1 MKKFL
6 SLFLVIL
13 ILVSSSIVS
22 FAEIIKNETV
32 YVNLNYDGS
41 KGNIVVVNHISGE
54 NGDEFFTDYGKYDS
68 FEILVNG
75 VEPIIEGNKI
85 KWPTSFL
92 KTNDIYYEGKIDK
105 ELPMDLSIKYYLDGK
120 EIKGN
125 DIAGKTG
132 DFKILISVKDSPDLT
147 TQIQIPLDLDIFS
160 NINVNGGVA
169 SVVGKTM
176 TVVYNHLPIGDGEYT
191 LEAYGENIELDSI
204 IIAGTAGDIDIPDN
218 LDSGI
223 KQLVDGIDEM
233 SDATGEIHKGSV
245 ELNKGTNLLV
255 NGIKA
260 LTKGLYELFTG
271 SKEIT
276 DNSNT
281 IINGFKEINGGL
293 VQFKDHVVGLITG
306 IGEMN
311 TGLSSLD
318 KESKNI
324 NTGLEGI
331 SQGVG
336 GLSQG
341 VQELGEGLSQ
351 LDQGHQGLVQLAN
364 SLASNPDPQ
373 VQALVQGVLG
383 EAQAI
388 ASLNEGASEI
398 SVGAISLASNTS
410 KLAAGYGE
418 FSKGLSNIAGG
429 FNEMNQ
435 GLQTFPKELETMVG
449 GHTEL
454 VNGLDPLFAGID
466 ELGGGM
472 EKIYNETK
480 SMPSQV
486 QELADGQRDLSD
498 GLLDLKNEGFEK
510 IKDSLDDFSTLG
522 EDDGKDPYTSF
533 VDNKNNKNSNVQ
545 FVMQTPSIKNS
556 DSTSDLDYNIEE
568 TKEKKSFI
576 QRFLD
581 LFRKK

>member
-6 SLFLVIL
+6 SLLLVIL
-13 ILVSSSIVS
+13 ILVSSPMVS
-22 FAEIIKNETV
+22 FAEIVKNETV
-32 YVNLNYDGS
+32 YVNLNHDGS
-41 KGNIVVVNHISGE
+41 KENIVVVNHISGE
-54 NGDEFFTDYGKYDS
+54 NGDEYFTDYGKYDS

-92 KTNDIYYEGKIDK
+92 KTNDIYYQGKIDK

-120 EIKGN
+120 EIKGG

-132 DFKILISVKDSPDLT
+132 DFKILVSIKDSPDLT

-160 NINVNGGVA
+160 DIDVNGGVA

-176 TVVYNHLPIGDGEYT
+176 TVVYNHLPIGDGEYI
-191 LEAYGENIELDSI
+191 LEAYGENIDLDSI
-204 IIAGTAGDIDIPDN
+204 IIAGTAGDIEIPDS

-233 SDATGEIHKGSV
+233 SDATGEIHKGSE

-255 NGIKA
+255 SGIKA
-260 LTKGLYELFTG
+260 LTKGLYGLFTG
-271 SKEIT
+271 AKEIT
-276 DNSNT
+276 DNST
-281 IINGFKEINGGL
+281 SIINGFKEINGGL
-293 VQFKDHVVGLITG
+293 IQLKDQVIGLITG

-331 SQGVG
+331 NQGVG
-336 GLSQG
+336 GLSKG
-341 VQELGEGLSQ
+341 VQELGQGLSQ
-351 LDQGHQGLVQLAN
+351 LDEGHQGLVQLAN
-364 SLASNPDPQ
+364 SLASNPDPS

-383 EAQAI
+383 EAEAI
-388 ASLNEGASEI
+388 TSLSLGASEI

-410 KLAAGYGE
+410 KLASGYGE
-418 FSKGLSNIAGG
+418 FSNGLSNIAGG

-435 GLQTFPKELETMVG
+435 GLQSFPKELDTMVG
-449 GHTEL
+449 GHTQL
-454 VNGLDPLFAGID
+454 VNGLEPLFGGIQ

-472 EKIYNETK
+472 EKVYNETK

-486 QELADGQRDLSD
+486 QKLADGQKDLSD
-498 GLLDLKNEGFEK
+498 GLLHLKDEGFAK

-522 EDDGKDPYTSF
+522 EDNGKEPYTSF
-533 VDNKNNKNSNVQ
+533 VDNKNNKDSNVQ
-545 FVMQTPSIKNS
+545 FVMKTPSIKNS
-556 DSTSDLDYNIEE
+556 DGESDLDYNTED
-568 TKEKKSFI
+568 TKEKKNFF

-581 LFRKK
+581 LFRK